1 MAPYADVWNTATPA
15 DGDQLSAGDDRIRE
29 AKRALDERLAT
40 VLAGWPNTDPLTVLP
55 DAITKLTTGTLA
67 ARPNP
72 PASVGL
78 WYYATDTDQLFVS
91 IVGPTWQEAKAAT
104 GETAVVV
111 LSAAESQ
118 FAPLGTESNAQ
129 KVANAVA
136 AATATGAAVK
146 VVFVPRSMWGYAATA
161 GFAGTIFN
169 NAVLMLREGGM
180 AGVYDPVAYGA
191 IIGVDGTVADSYE
204 SILAA
209 HTAAGSAGSWWQL
222 VAFTVPGWYKLG
234 TAIPREADVALWR
247 MPGVTLTGAGSFTG
261 SGTAWD
267 LPYTAV
273 TQRELQQTFNS
284 SVAGGATTTGTVTF
298 GNLTAES
305 ERVVSISVSLAEG
318 GPSDGIGYGVNSNA
332 SSTNFTARLTRLYAV
347 RVGSDYS
354 LRGDYSVTNSSGGAL
369 TPLVTFLVRLHA

>member
-1 MAPYADVWNTATPA
+1 MVYVETWNNATPA
-15 DGDQLSAGDDRIRE
+15 DSDLVSAGDDRIRE
-29 AKRALDERLAT
+29 LKRTLDERMAT
-40 VLAGWPNTDPLTVLP
+40 VFVGWPNTDPLTVDP
-55 DAITKLTTGTLA
+55 DAVTKLIAGTLA

-72 PASVGL
+72 PSAVGL

-91 IVGPTWQEAKAAT
+91 IAGPAWQEAKAAT

-129 KVANAVA
+129 KVSNAVA
-136 AATATGAAVK
+136 AAAATGAAVK

-161 GFAGTIFN
+161 GFAGGIFN
-169 NAVLMLREGGM
+169 NSVLMMREGGM
-180 AGVYDPVAYGA
+180 SGVYDPVAYGA

-209 HTAAGSAGSWWQL
+209 HSAADSSGSWFR
-222 VAFTVPGWYKLG
+222 VMAFTVPGWYKMG
-234 TAIPREADVALWR
+234 TSLAREADVALWT

-273 TQRELQQTFNS
+273 TQRELSQTYNTAIG
-284 SVAGGATTTGTVTF
+284 AGLTVTGTVTF
-298 GNLTAES
+298 GNLTGPT
-305 ERVVSISVSLAEG
+305 ERVVSSVVSLVDG
-318 GPSDGIGYGVNSNA
+318 SLDGIGFGTDSNA
-332 SSTNFTARLTRLYAV
+332 SSTNFTARITRLYAV
-347 RVGSDYS
+347 RVGADYS
-354 LRGDYSVTNSSGGAL
+354 LRADYSITNSSGGSA
-369 TPLVTFLVRLHA
+369 TPLVTFTVRLHA